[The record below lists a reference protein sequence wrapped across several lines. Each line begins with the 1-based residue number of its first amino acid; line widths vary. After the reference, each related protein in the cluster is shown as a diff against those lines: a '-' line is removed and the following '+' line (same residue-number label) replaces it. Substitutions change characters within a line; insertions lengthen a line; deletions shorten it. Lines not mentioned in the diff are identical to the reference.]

1 MVKKKEDEIPE
12 WVTDE
17 IQNAK
22 FKKPEE
28 IKKSGYILEFYY
40 EDNKIDVQLYDAVED
55 GRHIVTMDVSK
66 DIKIDDLLK
75 GEVYE
80 FVFDQ
85 PSKSITFDV
94 FEKNRFV
101 TTIIPLELLWGPYAV
116 FLDDEKIYFH
126 DYINNGTH
134 VWLNMKPETSGEIA
148 IIGTTAIPEFPM
160 VTPLVIGFLMIFLVP
175 FIQKFNLH

>member
-28 IKKSGYILEFYY
+28 LKGSGYILEFYY
-40 EDNKIDVQLYDAVED
+40 EDNKVDVQLYDAVED
-55 GRHIVTMDVSK
+55 GRHIVTMDVVK

-80 FVFDQ
+80 FIFDQ
-85 PSKSITFDV
+85 HKAPINKKVSEFLEKEKEIEMKAIYQFELKS
-94 FEKNRFV
+94 
-101 TTIIPLELLWGPYAV
+101 LELLDANPS
-116 FLDDEKIYFH
+116 
-126 DYINNGTH
+126 
-134 VWLNMKPETSGEIA
+134 KPVKEDLE
-148 IIGTTAIPEFPM
+148 E
-160 VTPLVIGFLMIFLVP
+160 
-175 FIQKFNLH
+175 

>member
-22 FKKPEE
+22 FKKPVEM
-28 IKKSGYILEFYY
+28 KTSGYILEFYY
-40 EDNKIDVQLYDAVED
+40 EDNKVDIQLYDAVED
-55 GRHIVTMDVSK
+55 GRHIVTMDVAK

-85 PSKSITFDV
+85 HKAPLSKKVSEFLEKEKEIEMKAIYQ
-94 FEKNRFV
+94 FELKS
-101 TTIIPLELLWGPYAV
+101 LELLEVGSSKSTEED
-116 FLDDEKIYFH
+116 LE
-126 DYINNGTH
+126 
-134 VWLNMKPETSGEIA
+134 E
-148 IIGTTAIPEFPM
+148 
-160 VTPLVIGFLMIFLVP
+160 
-175 FIQKFNLH
+175 

>member
-28 IKKSGYILEFYY
+28 LKGSGYILEFYY
-40 EDNKIDVQLYDAVED
+40 EDNKVDVQLYDAVED
-55 GRHIVTMDVSK
+55 GRHIVTMDVVK

-75 GEVYE
+75 GEIYE

-85 PSKSITFDV
+85 HKAPISKKVSEFLEKEKEIEMKAIYQ
-94 FEKNRFV
+94 FELKS
-101 TTIIPLELLWGPYAV
+101 LELLDANPS
-116 FLDDEKIYFH
+116 
-126 DYINNGTH
+126 
-134 VWLNMKPETSGEIA
+134 KPVKEDLE
-148 IIGTTAIPEFPM
+148 E
-160 VTPLVIGFLMIFLVP
+160 
-175 FIQKFNLH
+175 

>member
-28 IKKSGYILEFYY
+28 LKKQGYILEFYY

-55 GRHIVTMDVSK
+55 GRHIVTMNVPK
-66 DIKIDDLLK
+66 TIKIDDLLK

-85 PSKSITFDV
+85 HKAPLSKKVSEFLEKEKEIDMKAIYQFDL
-94 FEKNRFV
+94 KS
-101 TTIIPLELLWGPYAV
+101 LELLDVGSSEAT
-116 FLDDEKIYFH
+116 DDSEE
-126 DYINNGTH
+126 D
-134 VWLNMKPETSGEIA
+134 
-148 IIGTTAIPEFPM
+148 
-160 VTPLVIGFLMIFLVP
+160 
-175 FIQKFNLH
+175 

>member
-22 FKKPEE
+22 FKKPQE
-28 IKKSGYILEFYY
+28 IKSSGYILEFYY
-40 EDNKIDVQLYDAVED
+40 DDNKVDVQLYDAVED
-55 GRHIVTMDVSK
+55 GRHIVTMDVAK

-85 PSKSITFDV
+85 HKAPLSKKVSEFLEKEKEIEMKAIYQFDL
-94 FEKNRFV
+94 KS
-101 TTIIPLELLWGPYAV
+101 LELLEVGSSESAEED
-116 FLDDEKIYFH
+116 LE
-126 DYINNGTH
+126 
-134 VWLNMKPETSGEIA
+134 E
-148 IIGTTAIPEFPM
+148 
-160 VTPLVIGFLMIFLVP
+160 
-175 FIQKFNLH
+175 

>member
-40 EDNKIDVQLYDAVED
+40 EDNKVDVQLYDAVED
-55 GRHIVTMDVSK
+55 GRHIVTMDVAK

-85 PSKSITFDV
+85 HKAPLSKKVSEYLEKEKEIEMKAIYQFDL
-94 FEKNRFV
+94 KS
-101 TTIIPLELLWGPYAV
+101 LELLDVGSSESAEED
-116 FLDDEKIYFH
+116 LE
-126 DYINNGTH
+126 
-134 VWLNMKPETSGEIA
+134 E
-148 IIGTTAIPEFPM
+148 
-160 VTPLVIGFLMIFLVP
+160 
-175 FIQKFNLH
+175 